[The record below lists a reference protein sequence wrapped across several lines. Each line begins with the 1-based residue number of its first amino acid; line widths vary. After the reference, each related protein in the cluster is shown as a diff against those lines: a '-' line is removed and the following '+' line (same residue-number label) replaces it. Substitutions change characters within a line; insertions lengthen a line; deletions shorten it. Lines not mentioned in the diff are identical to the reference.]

1 MDSSSARRSNEE
13 FAGPKSAA
21 KKGVRVV
28 CKIRPF
34 TESEKRCSESPSQIT
49 ISRENNHASI
59 VLHDQAKGRK
69 DTYILDDCYEQDDSN
84 SKLFAHEVKP
94 LLEGILHG
102 DNSCVIAYGVQGSG
116 KTQLIQGSVET
127 PGLAMMA
134 FCEIFSSIEEVGGS
148 MTISC
153 YEMYNDHIYDL
164 LDCKEKEV
172 QILEDAEKE
181 IQLKGLSK
189 IPVKSLS
196 DFEKYYF
203 HISNQR
209 NHPHKVENDAKV
221 RSHKGLI
228 MYATSVDKK
237 SKVSLVGK
245 LNFMELAGYEE
256 VRKRTDGQAPS
267 SECIKI
273 NKSLYVLHNVVSAL
287 NRDETY
293 IPYRETKLT
302 RLLQDFL
309 CHKNNAV
316 LITCLSPSLC
326 PQTFPVISLASR
338 SCQFINRQ
346 KDNLARTSKEC
357 RRYFPISSS
366 VGGILPLDKTII
378 KQGIYQVGSSRKK
391 INKSIS
397 TNNERFKGH
406 GNRIKKPTTSL
417 CWSAERKL
425 FNVASPLGKTQKLAN
440 LCQREGSVASNVVLA
455 SSTLEVDVS
464 IPADHIE
471 QSVGSSLA
479 IDIEV
484 SHNSEGML
492 NNSLQMICKCG
503 QLRGFGCSMENE
515 PHKSCFESVK
525 RLPTL
530 TEQLRERTNR
540 LKTVSSQPISMCAS
554 KMDSSCSMQ
563 FIMDSL
569 EPKTPRF
576 PSSLKINCNSIIES
590 FATPQEKF
598 KTRSI
603 GLKKALADECLD
615 FLNSAS
621 KEELKKLK
629 GIGEK
634 RATYILELREET
646 PEPFKEIDD
655 LKGLGLS
662 SKQIKGMMSKM
673 LADI

>member
-1 MDSSSARRSNEE
+1 MDSSSARRSNEK
-13 FAGPKSAA
+13 FAGPKPAA
-21 KKGVRVV
+21 RKGVRVV

-34 TESEKRCSESPSQIT
+34 TESEKHCSENPSQIT
-49 ISRENNHASI
+49 ISRGNNHVSVI
-59 VLHDQAKGRK
+59 LHDQAKGRK
-69 DTYILDDCYEQDDSN
+69 DTYILDDCYEQDESN
-84 SKLFAHEVKP
+84 GKLFAHEVKP

-102 DNSCVIAYGVQGSG
+102 DSCCVITYGVQGSG

-172 QILEDAEKE
+172 QIMEDAEKA

-209 NHPHKVENDAKV
+209 NHPQKVENDPRV

-228 MYATSVDKK
+228 MYATSVDKE

-256 VRKRTDGQAPS
+256 VRKRTDGQAPLY
-267 SECIKI
+267 ECIKI
-273 NKSLYVLHNVVSAL
+273 NKSLYALHNVVSAL

-302 RLLQDFL
+302 RLLQDFS
-309 CHKNNAV
+309 CRVNNAV
-316 LITCLSPSLC
+316 LITCLSPNLC

-338 SCQFINRQ
+338 SCQFVNRQ
-346 KDNLARTSKEC
+346 KHDLAMTSKEC
-357 RRYFPISSS
+357 RRYFPTSSS
-366 VGGILPLDKTII
+366 VGGIHPFDKTII
-378 KQGIYQVGSSRKK
+378 NGGIYQVGSSRKK
-391 INKSIS
+391 IKKSIS
-397 TNNERFKGH
+397 TNNGRFKGH
-406 GNRIKKPTTSL
+406 GNRIKKPTPPP
-417 CWSAERKL
+417 CWSKERKL
-425 FNVASPLGKTQKLAN
+425 FNVSSPLGKTQKLAN
-440 LCQREGSVASNVVLA
+440 LCKKE
-455 SSTLEVDVS
+455 DVS
-464 IPADHIE
+464 IPDDHIE
-471 QSVGSSLA
+471 QSVDSPLA
-479 IDIEV
+479 IDIKESHSLEV
-484 SHNSEGML
+484 
-492 NNSLQMICKCG
+492 
-503 QLRGFGCSMENE
+503 CSMENE
-515 PHKSCFESVK
+515 QHKSCFENVK
-525 RLPTL
+525 LLPTL
-530 TEQLRERTNR
+530 TEQLRT
-540 LKTVSSQPISMCAS
+540 LSSQPISMSES
-554 KMDSSCSMQ
+554 KTDSSCNMQ
-563 FIMDSL
+563 FTVDNL

-576 PSSLKINCNSIIES
+576 PLSSKLNCNSIIES

-598 KTRSI
+598 KTRSTS
-603 GLKKALADECLD
+603 LKRSLVDECLD

-621 KEELKKLK
+621 KEELKQLK

-646 PEPFKEIDD
+646 PEPFKKIDD

-662 SKQIKGMMSKM
+662 SKQIKGMMSKI

>member
-1 MDSSSARRSNEE
+1 MDSSPARRSNEK
-13 FAGPKSAA
+13 FAGPKPAA
-21 KKGVRVV
+21 RKGVRVV

-34 TESEKRCSESPSQIT
+34 TESEKHCSDNPSKIT
-49 ISRENNHASI
+49 ISRGNNHASVI
-59 VLHDQAKGRK
+59 LHDQAKGRK
-69 DTYILDDCYEQDDSN
+69 DTYILDDCYEQDESN

-102 DNSCVIAYGVQGSG
+102 DSCCVIAYGVQGSG

-172 QILEDAEKE
+172 QIMEDAEKA

-209 NHPHKVENDAKV
+209 NHPQKVENDPRV

-228 MYATSVDKK
+228 MHATSVDKE

-256 VRKRTDGQAPS
+256 VRKRTDGQAPLY
-267 SECIKI
+267 ECIKI
-273 NKSLYVLHNVVSAL
+273 NKSLYALHNVVSAL

-302 RLLQDFL
+302 RLLQDFS
-309 CHKNNAV
+309 CRVNNAV
-316 LITCLSPSLC
+316 LITCLSPNLC

-338 SCQFINRQ
+338 SCQFVNRQ
-346 KDNLARTSKEC
+346 KHDLAMTSKEC
-357 RRYFPISSS
+357 RRYFPTSSS
-366 VGGILPLDKTII
+366 VGGIHPFDKTII
-378 KQGIYQVGSSRKK
+378 NGGIYQVGSSRKK
-391 INKSIS
+391 IKKSIS
-397 TNNERFKGH
+397 TSNGRFKGH
-406 GNRIKKPTTSL
+406 GNRIKKPTPPP
-417 CWSAERKL
+417 CWSKERKL

-440 LCQREGSVASNVVLA
+440 LCKKE
-455 SSTLEVDVS
+455 DVS
-464 IPADHIE
+464 IPDDHIE
-471 QSVGSSLA
+471 QSVDSPLA
-479 IDIEV
+479 IDIKE
-484 SHNSEGML
+484 SHSLEG
-492 NNSLQMICKCG
+492 S
-503 QLRGFGCSMENE
+503 SMENE
-515 PHKSCFESVK
+515 QQKSCFENVK
-525 RLPTL
+525 LLPTL
-530 TEQLRERTNR
+530 TEQLRT
-540 LKTVSSQPISMCAS
+540 LSSQPINMCES
-554 KMDSSCSMQ
+554 KTGSSCNMQ
-563 FIMDSL
+563 FTVDSV

-576 PSSLKINCNSIIES
+576 SLSSKINCNSKFES

-598 KTRSI
+598 KTRSTR
-603 GLKKALADECLD
+603 LKKSLVDEYLV

-621 KEELKKLK
+621 KEELKQLK

-662 SKQIKGMMSKM
+662 SKQIKGMMSKI